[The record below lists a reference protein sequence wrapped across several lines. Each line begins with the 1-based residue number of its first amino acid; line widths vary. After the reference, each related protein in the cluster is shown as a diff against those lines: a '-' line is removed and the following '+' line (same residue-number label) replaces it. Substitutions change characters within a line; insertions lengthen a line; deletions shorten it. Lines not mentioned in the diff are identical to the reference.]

1 MVQWEVSLPPE
12 ILHIDYVDR
21 LWASGASVASSAKTP
36 CGFAQPVTDSVLAKP
51 KDLVECSQQERH
63 VFPTIL
69 SVQRITQYGRE
80 RTQTQNPAI

>member
-1 MVQWEVSLPPE
+1 MVQWEVSSPE
-12 ILHIDYVDR
+12 ILHINYVDR
-21 LWASGASVASSAKTP
+21 FWASGASVASSAKTP
-36 CGFAQPVTDSVLAKP
+36 RGFAQPVTVLAKP

-80 RTQTQNPAI
+80 RTQTQNPAV